1 MESALPVQ
9 PKIRSP
15 AVSAASKE
23 EPKEAT
29 PLDESPDA
37 DSTSGVKA
45 INIDMSSSDKKATTI
60 PDVAEGTM
68 KSKNVKE
75 DKPLEVTLTKESQ
88 EKLPGG
94 EQGESPSV
102 LFLFH
107 KPLPVSQPPLQF
119 NCYCINTSTV
129 SYFKLG
135 VKTVYYILD
144 PITLSFLK
152 KLN

>member
-107 KPLPVSQPPLQF
+107 SSPCLCHSLLYNLIAIALIPPL
-119 NCYCINTSTV
+119 
-129 SYFKLG
+129 
-135 VKTVYYILD
+135 
-144 PITLSFLK
+144 FLISS
-152 KLN
+152 